1 VNESGCDDAHRMYGL
16 NEKFVERFY
25 WSKRLGD
32 QRRGSYGRIT
42 LKLRGFPDQPT
53 NCYCLRK
60 EPCSMEYHS
69 HTGGYKW
76 LRILLTGGFG
86 FFCCSVK

>member
-1 VNESGCDDAHRMYGL
+1 VNESGCDDAHRVYGL

-42 LKLRGFPDQPT
+42 LK
-53 NCYCLRK
+53 
-60 EPCSMEYHS
+60 
-69 HTGGYKW
+69 
-76 LRILLTGGFG
+76 
-86 FFCCSVK
+86 